1 LSKACRPLRC
11 SLAAGLA
18 LLALSLTPAAHAQL
32 QINSSPSKVGS
43 GARALG
49 MGSAFIA
56 VADDATASSWNPG
69 GLTQLERPELSLV
82 YSWKRFGEDYES
94 GIYRGMNTDNGVNLD
109 DLNYASFVYPLPQT
123 IGGRNLV
130 FSLNYQRQFDFDRE
144 LSFDLDYLSTLP
156 GIIQGTRFIG
166 DYVQEGSLS
175 TFSPAAAIEITNE
188 LSVGLAVNF
197 WDQSLISGNRWSSR
211 QEGAALA
218 STNGR
223 VGLGSFGYYRVSD
236 EHENFKGTNFT
247 LGVLWKPN
255 ARLSFG
261 AVYNSEFTAETDYMR
276 AFRTTAGGVPI
287 FLQETHID
295 REITFPAS
303 LGAGVAYR
311 FPGDRLTLSFD
322 VTRTE
327 WDDFV
332 INDKRGWRRTPFG
345 TMPFFPRP
353 RRTSAISGLAKELSP
368 HDPTYTLRLGAEYV
382 FVDKTKAVQ
391 NILPSVRAGVF
402 YDPEPA
408 SNREDLWWGVV
419 PGFNIEGKGD
429 GSPDA
434 FYGFALG
441 AGVLL
446 FDRVNLDIAYQYRWG
461 EGRKDT
467 FGLKDTEADVEQHYV
482 YVSTVVYF

>member
-1 LSKACRPLRC
+1 MSKACRPSPC

-18 LLALSLTPAAHAQL
+18 LLALLAAPATFAQL

-56 VADDATASSWNPG
+56 VADDATAASWNPG

-82 YSWKRFGEDYES
+82 YSWKRFNEDYVS
-94 GIYRGMNTDNGVNLD
+94 GIYRGMNTGNGVNID
-109 DLNYASFVYPLPQT
+109 DLNYASFVYPMPHT

-130 FSLNYQRQFDFDRE
+130 FSINYQRQFDFDRE
-144 LSFDLDYLSTLP
+144 LGFDLEFLTTLP

-166 DYVQEGSLS
+166 NYVQEGSLS
-175 TFSPAAAIEITNE
+175 TLSPAAAFEITNE

-197 WDQSLISGNRWSSR
+197 WDQRLISGNRWRSR

-223 VGLGSFGYYRVSD
+223 VGPGSFGYYRVSD
-236 EHENFKGTNFT
+236 AHDDFKGINYT

-255 ARLSFG
+255 ARLSLG
-261 AVYNSEFTAETDYMR
+261 AVYNTKFTAETNYTR

-303 LGAGVAYR
+303 LGVGVAYR

-322 VTRTE
+322 VTRTA

-345 TMPFFPRP
+345 TMPFYPRP
-353 RRTSAISGLAKELSP
+353 RRTSAISGLAKAVSP
-368 HDPTYTLRLGAEYV
+368 HDATYTLRLGAEYV
-382 FVDKTKAVQ
+382 FVDSTKAVQ
-391 NILPSVRAGVF
+391 NILPSLRAGLF
-402 YDPEPA
+402 YDPEPS
-408 SNREDLWWGVV
+408 SNRKDLWYGVV
-419 PGFNIEGKGD
+419 PGFNIEGKGN
-429 GSPDA
+429 GAPDD
-434 FYGFALG
+434 FYGAALG

-446 FDRVNLDIAYQYRWG
+446 FDRVNLDLAYQYRWG
-461 EGRKDT
+461 KGRKDT
-467 FGLKDTEADVEQHYV
+467 FGIKGTEAEVAQHYI
-482 YVSTVVYF
+482 YASTVIYF